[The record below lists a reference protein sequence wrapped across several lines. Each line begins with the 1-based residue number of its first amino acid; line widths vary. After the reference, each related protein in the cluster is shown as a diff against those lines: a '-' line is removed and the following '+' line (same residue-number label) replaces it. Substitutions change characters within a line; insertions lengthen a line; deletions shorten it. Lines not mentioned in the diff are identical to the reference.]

1 MSDEYEVEKIVDKRV
16 KNGKVEYKIKWV
28 GYPMSDCT
36 WEPLKNLE
44 NIQKMI
50 DDYNLK
56 LNDTHK
62 DSNEKFLGKKK
73 EKPISGFENNNINE
87 NKEENLISGN
97 NNSNINNNH
106 NNIENNNKN
115 NHEIKEKKLILI
127 LLMKDIKK
135 FLLLKEKEMNY
146 VLLLFMIIMVL
157 LKKKLF

>member
-1 MSDEYEVEKIVDKRV
+1 
-16 KNGKVEYKIKWV
+16 
-28 GYPMSDCT
+28 MSDCT

-115 NHEIKEKKLILI
+115 NHEIKEKKIDSYFVDERYELH
-127 LLMKDIKK
+127 
-135 FLLLKEKEMNY
+135 
-146 VLLLFMIIMVL
+146 VLLLFFFNFFKFI
-157 LKKKLF
+157 